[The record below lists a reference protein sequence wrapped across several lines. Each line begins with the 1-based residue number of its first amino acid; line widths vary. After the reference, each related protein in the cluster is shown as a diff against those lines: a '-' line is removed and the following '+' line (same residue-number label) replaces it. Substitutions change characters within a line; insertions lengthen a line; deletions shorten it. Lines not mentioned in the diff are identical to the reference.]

1 MGFVWNL
8 TVLKNI
14 FIFMWL
20 FYMHF
25 IFISSILITTFVSS
39 SFFIK
44 WGFKT
49 KQKILG
55 DFLKKLT
62 YCNYVQIIFKWTCY
76 MPWHS
81 KKIFL
86 WLPFKSMTYETKENT
101 FVFTIWRKKVL
112 LTDIF
117 YCSVFFSPI
126 EKKWNFKSFNGHNS
140 SNF

>member
-1 MGFVWNL
+1 MCP
-8 TVLKNI
+8 VL
-14 FIFMWL
+14 
-20 FYMHF
+20 
-25 IFISSILITTFVSS
+25 
-39 SFFIK
+39 FFIN

-49 KQKILG
+49 KQNILG

-117 YCSVFFSPI
+117 HCSVFFSPI
-126 EKKWNFKSFNGHNS
+126 EKNEISNLLMAIIPLIFNFTLCVKPLFIM
-140 SNF
+140 NFYAIFKNTNEIFLPFIV